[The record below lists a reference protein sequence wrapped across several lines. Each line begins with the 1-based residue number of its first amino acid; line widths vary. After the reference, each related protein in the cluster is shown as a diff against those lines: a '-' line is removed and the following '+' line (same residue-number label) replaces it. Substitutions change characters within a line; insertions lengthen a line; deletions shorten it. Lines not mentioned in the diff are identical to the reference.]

1 MRNSKT
7 DNIKMQWCEEVESAL
22 LKENVA
28 LLVRESDNGKIEPHQ
43 MKMMA
48 TKMGGPVHGVF
59 VAMRGENIS
68 YTLRCM
74 LDKWYNEELY
84 DPGVDGVAKLIQILQ
99 EVGLKALAHKMKQH
113 PTEKQEESAG
123 IENREEHMGDKQG
136 NVECSGD
143 SVDEGKS
150 SFQKLEERV
159 GKHNVKTILEE
170 VAVGNFTREEV
181 EDFTAHLHPKVR
193 GAFIRAR
200 GEVNFVFNEITMK
213 TILSNWYEREVFK
226 LTKEEAINKL
236 AAALEKSEK
245 ADVAYELK

>member
-1 MRNSKT
+1 
-7 DNIKMQWCEEVESAL
+7 MQWCEEVESAL

-84 DPGVDGVAKLIQILQ
+84 DPGVDGVARLIQILQ
-99 EVGLKALAHKMKQH
+99 DVGLKALAHRMKH
-113 PTEKQEESAG
+113 RPTEKQEVDTG
-123 IENREEHMGDKQG
+123 VENRKKRSSDKQVKTG
-136 NVECSGD
+136 HSGH
-143 SVDEGKS
+143 SVYTGKS
-150 SFQKLEERV
+150 SFQKVEELM
-159 GKHNVKTILEE
+159 GEDNVNTILEA
-170 VAVGNFTREEV
+170 VAVGNFTKKEV
-181 EDFTAHLHPKVR
+181 EEFTGHLHPRVR
-193 GAFIRAR
+193 GAFIHAK
-200 GEVNFVFNEITMK
+200 GEVNFVFNENTLK
-213 TILSNWYEREVFK
+213 TILSNWYEKEAFK

-236 AAALEKSEK
+236 TAALEKSEK
-245 ADVAYELK
+245 ADLAYEMGEK